1 MKLFA
6 RPESLTDATA
16 WLTTM
21 NRLVGLRAFEYPRDH
36 PRPVLSLIYFLTLYI
51 LYCITLPLQLI
62 YYTNEKLLKL
72 EYVLYQLMAYFMS
85 MSIFLKLTLGWWYT
99 KSFKLWCRKIS
110 EIDETLRQ
118 LGSTVKYNWEYFM
131 TVGIISAWILFAL
144 LTNSMIFIYLLKRT
158 HLSFTIYLVLAYTYG
173 ITVNG
178 IIILEFS
185 LLVKSL
191 QNRFRW
197 VNQLLLT
204 MSSSTVINSS
214 CEVQYDEMPSNIEQQ
229 KKQTFF
235 KLSQLRQQLQ
245 IRNDSATKKKKNS
258 QVQSH
263 TLFELEKKFQEEL
276 RNQSPNHGVMKNQK
290 CKHQL
295 QTLKQV
301 HLELCK
307 VSKTLCSIFGVQ
319 IACELAMSVMIIT
332 GLFYNLYIRF
342 FLRTT
347 TDDLI
352 IQTIPTVIMIFLHVL
367 QFLSLSCSCQRAI
380 NEGNKTSEIV
390 HMIYGCNADADIQ
403 EETQQFG
410 IQILQCPV
418 KFTAFG
424 MPLDNRILTSC
435 LRSVTTYLVIMIQ
448 MSDSLESNNAIQS
461 AKFI

>member
-144 LTNSMIFIYLLKRT
+144 LTNSMVFIYLLKRT

-214 CEVQYDEMPSNIEQQ
+214 C
-229 KKQTFF
+229 
-235 KLSQLRQQLQ
+235 
-245 IRNDSATKKKKNS
+245 
-258 QVQSH
+258 
-263 TLFELEKKFQEEL
+263 ELEKKFQEEL